1 VTAGRLPRVLELR
14 PIAAVMDFA
23 RDWIARFI
31 GVQGIDRSMAIAAQS
46 YTALFP
52 LLIVYASVLPSDRDF
67 ADVLIQRFELT
78 GAAAESVERA
88 FAPSGDVRSSVTVV
102 GAGLLL
108 VSALSFTRGL
118 QRLYE
123 SSFGLPTLGMRNTK
137 WGLLWLVIVCV
148 IVGVRPMILGGLDGT
163 VELVVSLLVG
173 WVLWIATPYLL
184 LGRRLR
190 PSRVAPIA
198 VLSTIGMTGVGIW
211 SAIWMPHT
219 VAVSSREFGVIG
231 VGFALLTWLVA
242 VAGVLVVAA
251 TGGAVIADRL
261 EREPPAT

>member
-1 VTAGRLPRVLELR
+1 MKAERLPRVLELR

-137 WGLLWLVIVCV
+137 WGLLWLVI
-148 IVGVRPMILGGLDGT
+148 GT
-163 VELVVSLLVG
+163 TIF
-173 WVLWIATPYLL
+173 VLT
-184 LGRRLR
+184 
-190 PSRVAPIA
+190 V
-198 VLSTIGMTGVGIW
+198 VGIFLLW
-211 SAIWMPHT
+211 ALWGILTIWYLY
-219 VAVSSREFGVIG
+219 RVIRG
-231 VGFALLTWLVA
+231 WLR
-242 VAGVLVVAA
+242 LN
-251 TGGAVIADRL
+251 DR
-261 EREPPAT
+261 RPAPD